1 MVSRLQGRVAL
12 ITGAG
17 SGIGKSTAELF
28 SSEGATVIA
37 QDIDSGAAL
46 ETVKDL
52 SGSHLSVSGD
62 VSDEDAVGAMFLQIQ
77 NNFEHL
83 DILVNNAGVGQ
94 VSGDGSEQTGA
105 GRNPTIGTMSYAS
118 FMRMIAVHAGGT
130 FLCAKASVP
139 LMKPGGAIVNLS
151 SIAGIAGWGQIHYA
165 AAKGAILGIT
175 RSLARE
181 LGPSGIRVNAAAPG
195 LVETPM
201 TENLPPERLGA
212 LLDFTPLG
220 RIGDPQEIASTLLF
234 LASDD
239 SSYITGQWISP
250 NGGFLIS

>member
-1 MVSRLQGRVAL
+1 MSRLEGKVVL

-28 SSEGATVIA
+28 SSEGATIIA

-46 ETVKDL
+46 ETVKGL
-52 SGSHLSVSGD
+52 SGSHLSVGGD
-62 VSDEDAVGAMFLQIQ
+62 VSNEDAVDLLFSEIK
-77 NNFEHL
+77 NEFEHL
-83 DILVNNAGVGQ
+83 DILVNNAGISQ
-94 VSGDGSEQTGA
+94 VSGDGSERSGTEA
-105 GRNPTIGTMSYAS
+105 SPTIGTMSYPS
-118 FMRMIAVHAGGT
+118 FMRMFAVHAGGT
-130 FLCAKASVP
+130 FLCTKASVP
-139 LMKPGGAIVNLS
+139 LMGPGGSIVNLS
-151 SIAGIAGWGQIHYA
+151 SIAGLAGWGQVHYA

-181 LGPSGIRVNAAAPG
+181 LGPRGIRVNAAAPG

-201 TENLPPERLGA
+201 TANFPPERLET

-220 RIGDPQEIASTLLF
+220 RIGDSREIAATLLF

-250 NGGFLIS
+250 NGGFLTS